1 MLKEEEEMLK
11 IVEIIK
17 EEMLGEIIV
26 EIVELGERE
35 KKILEVQEEEKE
47 IKFFNFFI
55 FFLEVFLFG
64 FNFLYDF
71 YF

>member
-1 MLKEEEEMLK
+1 MLNILLLEKVIWEIIELIMLKEEEEMLK

-35 KKILEVQEEEKE
+35 KKILEV
-47 IKFFNFFI
+47 
-55 FFLEVFLFG
+55 
-64 FNFLYDF
+64 
-71 YF
+71 

>member
-26 EIVELGERE
+26 GIVELGEKE
-35 KKILEVQEEEKE
+35 KKILEV
-47 IKFFNFFI
+47 
-55 FFLEVFLFG
+55 
-64 FNFLYDF
+64 
-71 YF
+71 

>member
-26 EIVELGERE
+26 GIVELGEKE
-35 KKILEVQEEEKE
+35 KEILEV
-47 IKFFNFFI
+47 
-55 FFLEVFLFG
+55 
-64 FNFLYDF
+64 
-71 YF
+71 